1 MKKLM
6 SWLPWSGLALY
17 ALAGLAFWVRPGWR
31 PEWDSA
37 IYLLLGRSL
46 ALGEGYTY
54 LGQPFF
60 LRPFG
65 LFWALLGLVQPG
77 GYDHELL
84 NRLLFLAAVA
94 VLAATLMVLRPRCW
108 PNTSGNRLPSL
119 RVAPISISFPNTR
132 SPNA

>member
-1 MKKLM
+1 M
-6 SWLPWSGLALY
+6 SRWSAGTWLPWAALGLYAVCGLAL
-17 ALAGLAFWVRPGWR
+17 WVRTDWR

-60 LRPFG
+60 LRPPG
-65 LFWALLGLVQPG
+65 LSWALSGLVQPG

-94 VLAATLMVLRPRCW
+94 VLAATLMVLRPRQGW
-108 PNTSGNRLPSL
+108 WAQNQ
-119 RVAPISISFPNTR
+119 
-132 SPNA
+132 